1 MANRYVVATGGLESG
16 IPVEKTHRFEMS
28 TQTWQQLPDMNVARS
43 HHASCS
49 LDGNVYVF
57 CGQDRNQEPL
67 NSIEVLEDTASNLD
81 LIEAWKLIRVADTI
95 LFPRSSPGVAPLNDN
110 EIVVMGGFG
119 GEPGDEEGPLGDVV
133 IFDVEQRSCTKVVNN
148 LVGLLQF
155 TVEGNQTARV
165 GTDSVVALVSAHPG
179 SRA

>member
-16 IPVEKTHRFEMS
+16 IPVEKTHRFELT

-95 LFPRSSPGVAPLNDN
+95 LFPRSSPGVAPLNRCIRVTAGTAEDLG
-110 EIVVMGGFG
+110 IFA
-119 GEPGDEEGPLGDVV
+119 DELP
-133 IFDVEQRSCTKVVNN
+133 K
-148 LVGLLQF
+148 
-155 TVEGNQTARV
+155 
-165 GTDSVVALVSAHPG
+165 ALKAASA
-179 SRA
+179 